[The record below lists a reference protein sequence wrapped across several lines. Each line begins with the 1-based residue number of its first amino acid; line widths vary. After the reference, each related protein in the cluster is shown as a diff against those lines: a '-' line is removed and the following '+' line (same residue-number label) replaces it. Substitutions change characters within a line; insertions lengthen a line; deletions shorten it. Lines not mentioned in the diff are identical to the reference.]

1 MNNQK
6 SLLKCIP
13 ESNIHNSEVVDLVK
27 VHVEKGSIGLGL
39 KKIPGRKTGVLV
51 NRIDPNGAM
60 KDKKSLKLGYVL
72 YKINDGLCYNKSK
85 EDCIRLLRNRPID
98 LTFCP
103 MASLPKS

>member
-27 VHVEKGSIGLGL
+27 VHVEKGSIGIGL

-51 NRIDPNGAM
+51 NRIDPNGVM
-60 KDKKSLKLGYVL
+60 KDKKSLKLGHVL
-72 YKINDGLCYNKSK
+72 YKINNGLCYIRDRLQTTKLTRKSFAA
-85 EDCIRLLRNRPID
+85 ERMFESN
-98 LTFCP
+98 LT
-103 MASLPKS
+103 L